1 MKTTILTDNTVFH
14 TPNVAT
20 IGFFDGVH
28 RGHQFLLRHVV
39 DMAREYGI
47 GSMAITFDKHPR
59 QVLNADYQ
67 PQLLTTLDNKLQLL
81 SDTLVDNCVVLP
93 FSKDMATLSAFDFM
107 DTILRRRLNVDKL
120 IIGYDNRFGHN
131 RNETFDDYV
140 EYGRQLGIEVI
151 QNTAFDI
158 DGLKVSSSVVRRLL
172 FEGDVCKA
180 AVCLGRQYQLHG
192 IVASGYHEGRNIGF
206 PTANVDLQDSHLLVP
221 AHGAYAVR
229 VWLEGER
236 ESRVG
241 MLNIGVRPTFGGED
255 TVSIEVNIFD
265 FSGDLYGQPIK
276 VDFYQR
282 IRSERKFD
290 DVNQLINQLHK
301 DKEETYKIFGL

>member
-1 MKTTILTDNTVFH
+1 MKTTILADNTTF
-14 TPNVAT
+14 PMANVAT

-28 RGHQFLLRHVV
+28 RGHQFLLRHVAEV
-39 DMAREYGI
+39 AHECGLEA
-47 GSMAITFDKHPR
+47 MAITFDKHPR

-67 PQLLTTLDNKLQLL
+67 PQLLTTLGDKLKLL
-81 SDTLVDNCVVLP
+81 STTEIDNCVVLP
-93 FSKDMATLSAFDFM
+93 FSKDMAALSAYDFM
-107 DTILRRRLNVDKL
+107 DTILKRRLNVEKL

-131 RNETFDDYV
+131 RNETFEDYV
-140 EYGRQLGIEVI
+140 EYGRQLGIEVM

-172 FEGDVCKA
+172 VDGDVCKA
-180 AVCLGRQYQLHG
+180 AACLGRQYQLHG
-192 IVASGYHEGRNIGF
+192 IVASGYHEGRKIGF

-229 VWLEGER
+229 VWLEGEL
-236 ESRVG
+236 ESRIG

-255 TVSIEVNIFD
+255 VVSIEVNIFD
-265 FSGDLYGQPIK
+265 FSGDLYGQAIK

-290 DVNQLINQLHK
+290 DVDQLVVQLRK